1 MTKGAGLAV
10 RTPFAYSAR
19 CLVAHREY
27 ATAVRWFPPLEG
39 MLLKTPLRRSD
50 FNQNVGYVRAAMV
63 NRMTYKDRVYF
74 GTQQTVSDDIHA
86 AYGVRLCTRTIR
98 RVQSHLVATGE
109 WKRDPDFRIKGKK
122 LRTTAWRC
130 AHGVLRKP
138 KCPTTETS
146 FPKNSKT
153 YNTYGVG
160 VERLKRVCE
169 KNKRRRRGVGEV
181 VPIGVALP
189 LFENDT
195 PARRNTAP
203 GQALWAAVV
212 AALPVPLPRS
222 VIAVAVK
229 HGSAAL
235 YDGVDPAVVLAGCL
249 AALRQGKQ
257 RFASEIIADIALA
270 VAGER
275 MSSHQYRREL
285 DNVQAKSNPVLQ
297 RISEV
302 MSQIQ
307 ADKEARKR

>member
-1 MTKGAGLAV
+1 MVSTVGRTLLAERQDLERNLQSV
-10 RTPFAYSAR
+10 RQALADRMVYS
-19 CLVAHREY
+19 
-27 ATAVRWFPPLEG
+27 
-39 MLLKTPLRRSD
+39 
-50 FNQNVGYVRAAMV
+50 
-63 NRMTYKDRVYF
+63 DRVCF
-74 GTQQTVSDDIHA
+74 AAATTLAADTGLHPCTVRRA
-86 AYGVRLCTRTIR
+86 LVRLQANGVIE
-98 RVQSHLVATGE
+98 RVYGFTC
-109 WKRDPDFRIKGKK
+109 KGRKV
-122 LRTTAWRC
+122 RSNVWRFC
-130 AHGVLRKP
+130 VGVLRLP
-138 KCPTTETS
+138 KCATTETS

-169 KNKRRRRGVGEV
+169 KSKRRRRGVGEV

-307 ADKEARKR
+307 VDKEARKR